1 MRTDY
6 YQLLDVK
13 EDASAAEI
21 KAAYRKLAMKFHPD
35 HNDGR
40 PEAEERFKQI
50 AEAYRVL
57 GEEER
62 RRDYDD
68 WLCRQKR
75 YRGAPELVSMPRHV
89 RVSVRH
95 ARERRE
101 ERRSRTHR
109 GTSTRVRPFLLRRVP
124 RLTVW
129 HYLLFYLFWALLFLP
144 PLFSLRREAPSQKPP
159 PRVPPDRA
167 PGESPLDPETQRLHL
182 ARFTERIA
190 RAAQDGSPEAQF
202 RYGTMLI
209 IGAGGLERNPESG
222 YQWWQKAADQGFAP
236 AQKALRVP
244 KPSEPPQSESVE
256 SSS

>member
-6 YQLLDVK
+6 YQLLDVR
-13 EDASAAEI
+13 EDAPAAEI
-21 KAAYRKLAMKFHPD
+21 KAAYRRLAMKFHPD
-35 HNDGR
+35 HNEGS
-40 PEAEERFKQI
+40 PEAEERFKLI

-57 GEEER
+57 GEEES

-68 WLCRQKR
+68 WLHRQR
-75 YRGAPELVSMPRHV
+75 SYRGAPELVSMPRHI

-109 GTSTRVRPFLLRRVP
+109 GTPTRVRPFLLRRVP

-144 PLFSLRREAPSQKPP
+144 PLFSLWRERPPQKSP

-167 PGESPLDPETQRLHL
+167 PGESPLDPETQRRHL
-182 ARFTERIA
+182 ARFTERVA
-190 RAAQDGSPEAQF
+190 RAAQKGSPEAQF

-209 IGAGGLERNPESG
+209 MGAGGLERDPEAG
-222 YQWWQKAADQGFAP
+222 YQWWQKAAEQGFAP
-236 AQKALRVP
+236 AQKALRAT
-244 KPSEPPQSESVE
+244 KPPASPQS
-256 SSS
+256 